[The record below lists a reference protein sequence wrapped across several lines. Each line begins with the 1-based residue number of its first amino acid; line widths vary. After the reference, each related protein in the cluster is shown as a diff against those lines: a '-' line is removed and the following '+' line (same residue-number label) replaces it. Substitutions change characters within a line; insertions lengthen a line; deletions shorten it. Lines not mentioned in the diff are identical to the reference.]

1 MYSGDEIC
9 VAEMFGFKYYVWFVF
24 IDGAEKEA
32 SWCGEIGRMF
42 SCFEMIEDLKILN
55 NKFIY

>member
-1 MYSGDEIC
+1 
-9 VAEMFGFKYYVWFVF
+9 MFGFKYYVWFVF